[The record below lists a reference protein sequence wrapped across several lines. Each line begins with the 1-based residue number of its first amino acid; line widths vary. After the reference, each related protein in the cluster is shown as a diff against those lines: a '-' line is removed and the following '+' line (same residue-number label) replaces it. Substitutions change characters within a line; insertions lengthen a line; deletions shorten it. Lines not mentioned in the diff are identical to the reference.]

1 MVFFHV
7 DTLKHIPVPKKIKEW
22 SLSSFLQISTDD

>member
-7 DTLKHIPVPKKIKEW
+7 DILKHIPVPKKIKRIELKVP
-22 SLSSFLQISTDD
+22 SDLNR